1 MRYWKVNKLEPA
13 TFITSSIGNP
23 PYSDN
28 VDLCLRNHN
37 FFDQISTTTV
47 FWFMREQLP
56 NWRMNMIQIKC
67 YDLMPS
73 RSPPC
78 LPKTLESVSNNKK
91 YHENKSKTQI
101 FSHLQSHQGL
111 LDVHA
116 RSQEP
121 KILQKAFSAL
131 FIRFLSSFHS
141 KFSCH
146 VTLLLFI
153 FVLICCNNLKWS
165 NLHEFVFLHS
175 RI

>member
-1 MRYWKVNKLEPA
+1 M
-13 TFITSSIGNP
+13 
-23 PYSDN
+23 
-28 VDLCLRNHN
+28 
-37 FFDQISTTTV
+37 
-47 FWFMREQLP
+47 
-56 NWRMNMIQIKC
+56 
-67 YDLMPS
+67 S
-73 RSPPC
+73 RINDKFSAKSPPPLYFDSWESNSLIGEWTWFKLNVMTSC
-78 LPKTLESVSNNKK
+78 HPGHLHVFLKTLESVSNNIK
-91 YHENKSKTQI
+91 YHKNKSKTQI

-165 NLHEFVFLHS
+165 NLHEFVFLYS